1 MIYSIA
7 TNEIDAMMNSSTM
20 TCIYF
25 NASGLNP
32 FFLIFEIKTFFM
44 FLLYS
49 FVFVVLEPVTDTC
62 SIFSPG
68 RIFDS
73 TDLATLE

>member
-7 TNEIDAMMNSSTM
+7 TNEIDVMMNRSTM

-32 FFLIFEIKTFFM
+32 FFLIFWIKTFFM

-49 FVFVVLEPVTDTC
+49 FVFVVLDPVTDTC

-68 RIFDS
+68 RSLDS
-73 TDLATLE
+73 TDFAFFE